1 MGASCPHCACP
12 SAENGGAHA
21 LLAMLAA
28 DDLDA
33 ALEHGLLDVRP
44 CPFCDAGCK
53 ARLIEARDARQA
65 ALGARHRYRARNQRL
80 GRRTAE
86 REAARAVPPSPAGNP
101 APLPAAAAQVL
112 ARALAKAAERRRQ

>member
-65 ALGARHRYRARNQRL
+65 ALGARHRYRARIHRL
-80 GRRTAE
+80 ACRK
-86 REAARAVPPSPAGNP
+86 AARDAGRAPPATTASTRPALPAG
-101 APLPAAAAQVL
+101 AADAL
-112 ARALAKAAERRRQ
+112 ARALAKAGGLKPP